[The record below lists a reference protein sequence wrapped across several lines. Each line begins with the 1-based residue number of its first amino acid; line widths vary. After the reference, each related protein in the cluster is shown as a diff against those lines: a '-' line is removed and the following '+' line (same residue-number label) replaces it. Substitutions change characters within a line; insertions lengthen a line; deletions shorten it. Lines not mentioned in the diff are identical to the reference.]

1 MRVTA
6 ANIHLVPTGFR
17 NGVILE
23 LETDAGIAGI
33 GEAGI
38 AYGAGP
44 RAAAEMVREMVE
56 RFVLGQDPARIEA
69 IWSRI
74 YDVGFWTK
82 GAGAIVMAG
91 LSAIDIAL
99 WDIKGKLLGAP
110 VHVLMGGAVADELP
124 VYANGWWVGCT
135 DIAAYAD
142 AAAATVE
149 RGYRAL
155 KLYPLGLPDPVTVVR
170 HPVRRAAP
178 PRIGGHVEALVT
190 ALRRRVGPDVELML
204 DFGGG
209 LAADQLYGVLDR
221 LAPLDVRFIEEPVD
235 PALPHMLAEVGRRT
249 RIPLAAGER
258 VYGRYGFRTLLETGA
273 IAIAQPDVC
282 NTGGLSEARRIAAL
296 AEIYNARVAPHNYG
310 TTLATVAAAQLAA
323 CIPNFMVLES
333 FPDFD
338 SEPGYRPVLRR
349 PLEAR
354 IRDGMMPLP
363 EGPGLGAELDRD
375 SIAPFRVARVEG

>member
-1 MRVTA
+1 VRVTA

-110 VHVLMGGAVADELP
+110 VHALMGGAVADELP

-135 DIAAYAD
+135 DIAAHAD
-142 AAAATVE
+142 AAAATVD
-149 RGYRAL
+149 RGFRAL

-178 PRIGGHVEALVT
+178 PRIGSHVEALVT

-221 LAPLDVRFIEEPVD
+221 LAGLDVCFIEEPVD
-235 PALPHMLAEVGRRT
+235 PALPHMLAEAGRRT

-273 IAIAQPDVC
+273 IAVAQPDVC

-338 SEPGYRPVLRR
+338 AEPGYRPVLRQ

-375 SIAPFRVARVEG
+375 QVAPFRVARIER